1 MNNMGKVVSKQLLKN
16 SSWVRTCISTDGV
29 NGLFHVEGFD
39 MIHSPSQR
47 VIQEALALQMMV
59 PSSL

>member
-39 MIHSPSQR
+39 PPSQH
-47 VIQEALALQMMV
+47 VIQEVLALQMMI